1 MLKGTLSSERTS
13 DSSSACIQQKPH
25 ECQFVDF
32 VAQDGRCHSF
42 PLTQLV
48 QCILERNPA
57 VEQQPDSPTDRLTIV
72 FATQDVVIL
81 GWNLKQL
88 RDALDLGKQ
97 VFVRARDARHVGLG
111 DGQAFVS
118 GISVTEGAP
127 K

>member
-13 DSSSACIQQKPH
+13 DNSSACIQRKPH

-32 VAQDGRCHSF
+32 MAQDGRCHSF

-57 VEQQPDSPTDRLTIV
+57 VEEQPDSPSDRLTIV
-72 FATQDVVIL
+72 FPTQDVVIL
-81 GWNLKQL
+81 GWNLNPL

-97 VFVRARDARHVGLG
+97 VLVRARDTRHIGVG
-111 DGQAFVS
+111 DGQPFVS
-118 GISVTEGAP
+118 GISVMEGAH